1 MSQEVSEPSLADED
15 CENSTEALLSNG
27 SKRTRSD
34 EQQQQLKQKR
44 ALVLLSCLAAFSV
57 NSLISAVSPF
67 FPQYAAKHLTTHE
80 ELTGVAIAVFPAVS
94 VLSSPFVGWACS
106 RFSRGWVA
114 LTGSVCLAAGTLS
127 FGLATTMPLCI
138 LARAVQ
144 GVGASG
150 VNIST
155 TALLM
160 QGAGSDFTRALA
172 TQELFIGFGYIVGP
186 ALGGALFSLG
196 GFLATFAVLSA
207 LPALFAVALPAL
219 LRSAGVPLSSWSDNF
234 DTDDASGEDDAEA
247 SAAWCA
253 AMKRILLIASALACC
268 TCSLLYSSAFG
279 FLDVAFEKH
288 LESALGTP
296 PFLTGLMCSMPS
308 LTYCLGCGAIA
319 SLTERFG
326 FQRCMVTGLS
336 LMAFS
341 MWLLA
346 PLPWVLRPLFT
357 AR

>member
-1 MSQEVSEPSLADED
+1 MPQERSEPSLGDED
-15 CENSTEALLSNG
+15 CENNAEGLLTNG
-27 SKRTRSD
+27 SKQKSGSD
-34 EQQQQLKQKR
+34 EQQLKQKR
-44 ALVLLSCLAAFSV
+44 ALVLLACLAAFSV

-67 FPQYAAKHLTTHE
+67 FPQYAAKHLTSHE

-94 VLSSPFVGWACS
+94 VLSSPLVGWACS

-127 FGLATTMPLCI
+127 FGLASTMPLCI

-144 GVGASG
+144 GLGAAG

-234 DTDDASGEDDAEA
+234 DQQTLSGDDAEA
-247 SAAWCA
+247 SAAWYA

-336 LMAFS
+336 LMALS